1 MPGKRWTEADIES
14 LREQLDQGLAL
25 KEVTIDG
32 RTVNAIR
39 SQALRMELVEMRAN
53 RRKWP
58 SRQRRLLRKCKE
70 QGLTPIEIF
79 EFGLLG
85 DPLRSFWAIRKQWGR
100 MKLSDRRRARQMRKK
115 KIWKPGE
122 KKKFDTFLRKNSK
135 LMTPE
140 EIGKEWGVAR
150 STVARRQ
157 TELGVKAT
165 REQVMAMDYSLAK
178 QKRARQRI
186 RRNSINMW
194 AKRRSNRESDLINMA
209 EEIRDSARPPTS
221 VRAATVAAPG
231 PNAANSSTPAKRKS
245 ASASAATSSTAVCS
259 AKTSDGVA
267 TNRKRR
273 SGKRADGERARNQ
286 RSRVREHVVELD
298 APFILIAAI
307 L

>member
-1 MPGKRWTEADIES
+1 
-14 LREQLDQGLAL
+14 
-25 KEVTIDG
+25 
-32 RTVNAIR
+32 
-39 SQALRMELVEMRAN
+39 LVEMRAN

-70 QGLTPIEIF
+70 QGLTPVEIF

-85 DPLRSFWAIRKQWGR
+85 DPHRSFWAIRKQWGR

-135 LMTPE
+135 QMTPE

-165 REQVMAMDYSLAK
+165 RDQVMAMDYSLAK

-194 AKRRSNRESDLINMA
+194 AKRRSNRESDLVNMA
-209 EEIRDSARPPTS
+209 EEFRDSPRPPDERTCSDCGRSWPKRREFFHTS
-221 VRAATVAAPG
+221 EKKISIGVSRYFKHRCVLCE
-231 PNAANSSTPAKRKS
+231 NERRRSHEQKKKKRK
-245 ASASAATSSTAVCS
+245 
-259 AKTSDGVA
+259 KG
-267 TNRKRR
+267 RR
-273 SGKRADGERARNQ
+273 NG
-286 RSRVREHVVELD
+286 
-298 APFILIAAI
+298 
-307 L
+307 